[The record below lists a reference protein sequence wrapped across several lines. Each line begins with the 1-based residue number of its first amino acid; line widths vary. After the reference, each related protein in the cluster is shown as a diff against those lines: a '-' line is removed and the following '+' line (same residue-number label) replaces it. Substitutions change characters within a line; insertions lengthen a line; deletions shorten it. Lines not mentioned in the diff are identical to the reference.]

1 MNSQIVC
8 ILNPFVSVRPYF
20 RTVSRLCLQVIE
32 LRGYYV
38 DLPKLQFIDMDD
50 YTFEGNPG
58 DKQITIFHE
67 PYNYKSM
74 LIMKSW
80 IDSSKKWID
89 LPSLI
94 SLTGACYNFY
104 RIGSIILESNDM

>member
-20 RTVSRLCLQVIE
+20 RSVSRLCLQVIE

-38 DLPKLQFIDMDD
+38 DLPELQFIDMDD

-89 LPSLI
+89 LPL
-94 SLTGACYNFY
+94 
-104 RIGSIILESNDM
+104 

>member
-20 RTVSRLCLQVIE
+20 RSVSRLCLQVIE

-38 DLPKLQFIDMDD
+38 DLPELQFIDMDD

-94 SLTGACYNFY
+94 SLTGARCNFY
-104 RIGSIILESNDM
+104 CIGYIILESNDM